1 MQVDPRAK
9 PIQSSTPARMPELT
23 NPKNP
28 GPTAARPVYH
38 AAYYLVSG
46 SQSPVTQTS
55 AQAVVD
61 VDGWRQARD

>member
-1 MQVDPRAK
+1 
-9 PIQSSTPARMPELT
+9 MPELV

-46 SQSPVTQTS
+46 SQGQVTLTA
-55 AQAVVD
+55 AQSNEPD
-61 VDGWRQARD
+61 CSGWRQARD